1 MIIDDIDK
9 DNNKYNFTATA
20 NNESRHHH
28 TCSIQQAA
36 PYSEKVKHSARII
49 QVLSLNMFG
58 NNKDSLYKYLKLLY
72 ASMVGVRGESAAFS
86 CSSSDKEGRKD
97 ALGREILALLLIN
110 INIKGIFK
118 NRSVSTIK

>member
-1 MIIDDIDK
+1 
-9 DNNKYNFTATA
+9 
-20 NNESRHHH
+20 
-28 TCSIQQAA
+28 
-36 PYSEKVKHSARII
+36 
-49 QVLSLNMFG
+49 MFG

-86 CSSSDKEGRKD
+86 YSRSDKEGRKD

-118 NRSVSTIK
+118 NRSVSTIKWIIIN